1 MEGMAFKA
9 ISPEEAQARITEGA
23 LEIIDVREYHEWVD
37 GHLAGARLIPLADFR
52 ANPKAQLPPVGIAV
66 LFVCAAGVR
75 SETAARLAASSG
87 FASVYNLKG
96 GTRAWAKAGLSL
108 EVEAAA
114 SAAE

>member
-1 MEGMAFKA
+1 MESMAFTA
-9 ISPEEAQARITEGA
+9 ISPEQARERIAQGA
-23 LEIIDVREYHEWVD
+23 IEIIDVREYHEWVD
-37 GHLAGARLIPLADFR
+37 GHLAGARLIPLADFK
-52 ANPKAQLPPVGIAV
+52 ANPKAQQPANGIAV

-108 EVEAAA
+108 ELEAAA
-114 SAAE
+114 TAAE